1 MSGLGCISLNML
13 DSENQKLS
21 LSAFMPISCLHFVIA
36 TPGKQD
42 EGPKSHQ
49 PRYCRWLMT
58 SVGKMVTS
66 PRSPFP
72 T

>member
-36 TPGKQD
+36 TPGKQMK
-42 EGPKSHQ
+42 GQNHTN
-49 PRYCRWLMT
+49 LGT
-58 SVGKMVTS
+58 AVG
-66 PRSPFP
+66 
-72 T
+72 